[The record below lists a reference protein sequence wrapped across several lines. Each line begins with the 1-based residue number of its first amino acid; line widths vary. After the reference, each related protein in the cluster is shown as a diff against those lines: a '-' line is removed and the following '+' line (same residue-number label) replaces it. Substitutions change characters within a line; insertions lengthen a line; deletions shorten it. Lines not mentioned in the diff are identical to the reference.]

1 MLSGSSKGTGALR
14 ALHYIRGHE
23 IAMNLLRTTP
33 CSTLLTMTREIP
45 PQINYQNAVRI
56 KQYTKRTARDGR
68 GTK

>member
-1 MLSGSSKGTGALR
+1 
-14 ALHYIRGHE
+14 
-23 IAMNLLRTTP
+23 
-33 CSTLLTMTREIP
+33 MTREIL